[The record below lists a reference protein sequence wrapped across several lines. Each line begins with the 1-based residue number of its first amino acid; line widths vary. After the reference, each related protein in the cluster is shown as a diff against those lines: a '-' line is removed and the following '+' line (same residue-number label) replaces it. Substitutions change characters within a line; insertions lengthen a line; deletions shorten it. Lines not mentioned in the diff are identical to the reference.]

1 LALFLSV
8 SSSFVSY
15 SFRDQAS
22 RHTGT
27 QGDQEMAK
35 FIRSKAID
43 FGIEERYVKIEEFE
57 ILMNEPEVLKINSHS
72 DLYELK
78 YDFMASFKAKKNG
91 RLAVSMLLSQL
102 FL

>member
-1 LALFLSV
+1 
-8 SSSFVSY
+8 
-15 SFRDQAS
+15 
-22 RHTGT
+22 
-27 QGDQEMAK
+27 
-35 FIRSKAID
+35 
-43 FGIEERYVKIEEFE
+43 VKIEEFE